1 MADHVVYTDS
11 KADELSKIMSGTKTM
26 ILRGA
31 AGRKLPYGRV
41 DPGDILYFVENDG
54 SGFVQGRAI
63 VKNVLNSEKLTP
75 EESTEMVEER
85 QRFLQFT
92 EKQFKRWAGKRHLVL
107 IEIEGSEPVE
117 PFSVDKSEYGNMDD
131 WLPVGDIQT
140 VIVRKR

>member
-11 KADELSKIMSGTKTM
+11 KADELSKIVSGTKTM

-75 EESTEMVEER
+75 EESTAMVEER

-92 EKQFKRWAGKRHLVL
+92 EKQFK
-107 IEIEGSEPVE
+107 
-117 PFSVDKSEYGNMDD
+117 
-131 WLPVGDIQT
+131 
-140 VIVRKR
+140 